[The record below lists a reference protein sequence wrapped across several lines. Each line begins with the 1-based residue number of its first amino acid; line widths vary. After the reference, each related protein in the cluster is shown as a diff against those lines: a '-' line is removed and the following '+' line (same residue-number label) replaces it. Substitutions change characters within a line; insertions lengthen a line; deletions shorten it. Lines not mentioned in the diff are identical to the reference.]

1 MKEKYIIYGAKILS
15 VLFAPFY
22 FSILAF
28 IIMFIFS
35 YMRLLPVNYKLL
47 ILVIVYGFT
56 IVLPLL
62 GIAAYRKLSGL
73 RRHQMTRRE
82 LRFVPYIITIVSYT
96 CCLALLQGIHIPH
109 FMISVLAGA
118 LVTEVVC
125 AVVNRWMRISTH
137 AAAAGAMNGALLAFS
152 FLFSFNP
159 TWWLCLTLFVAGLVG
174 SSRLIL
180 RQHSLKEVNYG
191 LLAGFL
197 SGFFTI
203 ISV

>member
-1 MKEKYIIYGAKILS
+1 MKEKYLIYGAKILS

-35 YMRLLPVNYKLL
+35 YMKMLPVNYKLL
-47 ILVIVYGFT
+47 ILAIVYGFT
-56 IVLPLL
+56 IVMPLL
-62 GIAAYRKLSGL
+62 GIAIYRKLSGL

-82 LRFVPYIITIVSYT
+82 LRSVPYIITIVSYS
-96 CCLALLQGIHIPH
+96 CCLILLQGIHIPH

-118 LVTEVVC
+118 LVTEVAC
-125 AVVNRWMRISTH
+125 AIANRWIRISTH

-159 TWWLCLTLFVAGLVG
+159 IKWLCLTLLLAGMVG

-180 RQHSLKEVNYG
+180 RQHSLREVNFG
-191 LLAGFL
+191 LAVGFL
-197 SGFFTI
+197 SGFVTI
-203 ISV
+203 ILV